1 MISKLIK
8 ASEIKAGMV
17 IAIKRKVKYDDIVLV
32 LAKNGFAEVEYTF
45 LDYQDAYGGALVG
58 SIKGTE
64 KVKVIVGEKRKA
76 VIKSIKD
83 DVFKN
88 YFDLEHL
95 IDMIRL
101 IEDMERK

>member
-1 MISKLIK
+1 MKIPASK
-8 ASEIKAGMV
+8 IKAGMV
-17 IAIKRKVKYDDIVLV
+17 VAIKRKVKYDDIVLV
-32 LAKNGFAEVEYTF
+32 LAKKGFTEVEYTF
-45 LDYQDAYGGALVG
+45 LGYQNAYGGALVG

-64 KVKVIVGEKRKA
+64 IVKVIIGIQRKA